1 MILASWLDKFHNI
14 VDMVHMC
21 AMLVKCGFDDM
32 LIVVKSEMICCC
44 CCFFLF
50 SPDGNNWV
58 SSDYIQSSQYG
69 ILRLGNFGKKKPKR
83 NAFG

>member
-1 MILASWLDKFHNI
+1 MASWLDKFHNI

-44 CCFFLF
+44 CSRQCGPLV
-50 SPDGNNWV
+50 PGTWYQVPEYRIAIVV
-58 SSDYIQSSQYG
+58 SMYD
-69 ILRLGNFGKKKPKR
+69 ILVND
-83 NAFG
+83 ASYMY